1 MATPDDLIA
10 RAVRLDDPAGGLAA
24 VRELREHLARLESI
38 HVENALREGWRW
50 SDVAASLGLSK
61 QAAHRKYAQ
70 AMRPR
75 LERDTGA
82 ARLAVLYARQEAAAL
97 GANALGTEHLL
108 LGLTRLPGTRATTV
122 LSGLGVTG
130 ASVRRVLPDLQ
141 PEPGAPF
148 TIPCRAALQDALR
161 DRPGLEP
168 EHVLLALLR
177 QEGSGAL
184 RALNLLGVQ
193 TRAIRT
199 SLEPALA

>member
-38 HVENALREGWRW
+38 HVENALRDGWRW

-97 GANALGTEHLL
+97 GADALGTEHLL

-122 LSGLGVTG
+122 LNGLGVTG
-130 ASVRRVLPDLQ
+130 EAVRRVLADLQ

-177 QEGSGAL
+177 QEGCGAN
-184 RALNLLGVQ
+184 RALAMLGVQ
-193 TRAIRT
+193 TRAIRA